1 MHKVLFGAKVVKRG
15 CNIKILIDKN
25 ARHIK
30 KNFDF
35 YIGI

>member
-1 MHKVLFGAKVVKRG
+1 MHKVLFGAKVDKNGR
-15 CNIKILIDKN
+15 NIKILIDKKACN
-25 ARHIK
+25 IK